1 MTNLQYSRVKRPSTF
16 AINRATSSQHP
27 DVEGVI
33 NLTRTHY
40 NHTQRTT
47 QCSYFLV
54 CWAIPGP
61 PFMTTVMAFE
71 RRLPV
76 GDDPTFDTLFEE
88 FRSGTDDQRRSRF
101 KYIPSLKVAP
111 WMVSARRTTLS
122 SLKKSDFSK

>member
-1 MTNLQYSRVKRPSTF
+1 M
-16 AINRATSSQHP
+16 
-27 DVEGVI
+27 
-33 NLTRTHY
+33 LTY
-40 NHTQRTT
+40 YAQRTT

-76 GDDPTFDTLFEE
+76 GEDPTFDKLFDE

-111 WMVSARRTTLS
+111 WMVSTLVDCVDGLHHTAVIAMHYLHVDSLHAHWWRRTA
-122 SLKKSDFSK
+122 SDYRLCRLAKPRS